1 MFEGMR
7 EALQYVVGLGS
18 AAEKTE
24 VVEICGKTYANRSLT
39 RYDKKEKA
47 EPMTATTLTALV
59 DYIGTCYS
67 EMEQHKQ
74 MIIHVVSPTEVKLV
88 SCLDADREREVLFKT
103 NAVVSGFQFDRW
115 YDQEGFMISLQSNF
129 QTNEDL
135 ELVMKVAGNIEKK
148 NDQSYS
154 DNGTTQVATMQV
166 GVASKADVIVP
177 NPVTLV
183 PFRTFQEVPQPSS
196 KFVFRMGDKEVPAFK
211 IVEAEGGIWKNEA
224 IQNIKN
230 YLESALGDMAE
241 FITSNITIIG

>member
-1 MFEGMR
+1 MLEGMK
-7 EALQYVVGLGS
+7 EALQYVVGLGN

-24 VVEICGKTYANRSLT
+24 VVEICGKTYAKGDLR
-39 RYDKKEKA
+39 RYDKKPKA
-47 EPMTATTLTALV
+47 EPVKASTLSALV
-59 DYIGTCYS
+59 DYIGTCYP
-67 EMEQHKQ
+67 EMKQHER
-74 MIIHVVSPTEVKLV
+74 MIVHIVSPTKVRLI
-88 SCLDADREREVLFKT
+88 SCLDAERERETLFET
-103 NAVVSGFQFDRW
+103 NAEVSEFQFDKW

-135 ELVMKVAGNIEKK
+135 ELVMRVAGNIERK

-177 NPVTLV
+177 NPVTLI

-211 IVEAEGGIWKNEA
+211 IIEAEGGIWKNEA
-224 IQNIKN
+224 VQNIKN
-230 YLESALGDMAE
+230 YLERMLGDMAE